1 MTARPSQLSV
11 VLVVPL
17 SRLLPV
23 RRATSHGFETLVK
36 LLAGSHQI
44 MGSPPPPPLWDLPPP
59 PPPPWLEDPLTSC
72 AEDGGCTDIPTVST
86 LTPGLPSIF
95 HSVTVI
101 LVSSITLVISL
112 ILVAAFFCR
121 HRSRRQKQLGMVGE
135 EEYKQRSSPNQYMG
149 EGRVTSAAGATMP
162 KLVSPQKVW
171 SSVTLSCPHST
182 MTIFPSPCSHTTI
195 PPSPI
200 YETIDESFASEPVYE
215 SGSIY
220 NHNHERGKVTR
231 AERPPLDSVKG
242 CQRPFR
248 SLKEPQGRPQS
259 SIPRLVTVRSD
270 GWEEVEG
277 WQRFARHSFRSSDFL

>member
-1 MTARPSQLSV
+1 M
-11 VLVVPL
+11 
-17 SRLLPV
+17 
-23 RRATSHGFETLVK
+23 K
-36 LLAGSHQI
+36 LLAVSHK
-44 MGSPPPPPLWDLPPP
+44 MGSPQPPPLWDLPPP

-72 AEDGGCTDIPTVST
+72 AEDGGCRDIPTVST

-121 HRSRRQKQLGMVGE
+121 HRSRRQKQLGLVGE

-149 EGRVTSAAGATMP
+149 EGRVATSTAGATLP
-162 KLVSPQKVW
+162 KLINTPQKTW

-182 MTIFPSPCSHTTI
+182 MTIFPSPCSHPGTTTV

-215 SGSIY
+215 SGSVY
-220 NHNHERGKVTR
+220 NYERGKVAFGR
-231 AERPPLDSVKG
+231 LIAEAPPLESVKG
-242 CQRPFR
+242 CRRPLR
-248 SLKEPQGRPQS
+248 TLKEPQGRRQS
-259 SIPRLVTVRSD
+259 SIPRLVTVRGD